1 MRLENRA
8 LILLEIRPDQVIG
21 LLDVFTAEI
30 ALDRL
35 RDL

>member
-1 MRLENRA
+1 MHYISIRLDVE
-8 LILLEIRPDQVIG
+8 LVPPDQVIG